1 MLDNVASSGPGRLRR
16 VRSKIQS
23 YRGVPPLVVIAGS
36 TYEISGHF
44 PHRGPTGFNSRF
56 TSIYPITAN
65 RQVVL
70 PCSRDSERGEKGIC
84 WYVGGVRDAEEKM
97 HQLLKPLRSLT
108 NATVLAEPRTL
119 SGDGLKRSRLRVG
132 KLPSQAGNRAV
143 WCETRHELHSEQM

>member
-44 PHRGPTGFNSRF
+44 PHLGPTGFNSRF

-84 WYVGGVRDAEEKM
+84 WRGSRCRGEDASAAKTPPITHECYCTSRAAYFEWRRLETKPFESWKIAFPGG
-97 HQLLKPLRSLT
+97 QS
-108 NATVLAEPRTL
+108 
-119 SGDGLKRSRLRVG
+119 SRLVRNEARA
-132 KLPSQAGNRAV
+132 SQ
-143 WCETRHELHSEQM
+143 